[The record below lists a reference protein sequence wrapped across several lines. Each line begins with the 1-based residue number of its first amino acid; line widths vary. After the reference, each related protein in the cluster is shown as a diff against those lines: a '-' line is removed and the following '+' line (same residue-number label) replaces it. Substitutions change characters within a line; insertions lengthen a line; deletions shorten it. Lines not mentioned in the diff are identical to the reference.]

1 MSLEGYKTFVG
12 IGIAL
17 LGALGLGELIS
28 EDEAMVAVDLIAQ
41 LAGLAIA
48 VYGRIKA
55 KKTY

>member
-1 MSLEGYKTFVG
+1 MNLQGYKTFIG

-17 LGALGLGELIS
+17 LGALGLGEIIS
-28 EDEAMVAVDLIAQ
+28 SDEAMGAVDLVAQ
-41 LAGLAIA
+41 LVGLVIA